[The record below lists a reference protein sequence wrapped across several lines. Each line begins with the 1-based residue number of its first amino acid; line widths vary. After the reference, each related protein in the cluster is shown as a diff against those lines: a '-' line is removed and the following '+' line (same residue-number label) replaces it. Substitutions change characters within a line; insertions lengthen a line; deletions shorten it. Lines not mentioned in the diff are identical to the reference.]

1 MYMGMQMF
9 DAFQANGESRTYDW
23 RKTNNWLGWKGAET
37 LPYVRTGRTVEE
49 LNGLQKQAL
58 REFYMRPQ
66 AGLRFL
72 GTISSI
78 YDVQKYLAGFRV
90 LIKNR
95 ISPATGR

>member
-1 MYMGMQMF
+1 MTGARPIPGW
-9 DAFQANGESRTYDW
+9 DGKG
-23 RKTNNWLGWKGAET
+23 RKR